1 MGWSSARVG
10 AMKAR
15 EMRGNAEPPGR
26 SRKAAATSTVGR
38 GRAVVRTSLPTSPLF
53 TGERVTLQHA
63 DSLDCYAAW
72 PTPTTI
78 VSDGAYGVLGFE
90 GDTSDHLDVPG
101 WYEPHVQAWSKAATA
116 KTTLWFWNSEIGWA
130 AAHPVLEKY
139 GFRYVNSNTWN
150 KGVGHIA
157 GNVNTQ
163 KIRRFPV
170 VTEVCVQYVFEARA
184 LGKSLKRWLLDEWK
198 RTELPLYK
206 ANEACGVNNA
216 ATRKYFDQGH
226 LWYFPPPEA
235 MRSLSAF
242 ANRFG
247 AASGRPYFSL
257 DGVAPV
263 SEAAWAEMRAKFNCP
278 HGVTNVW
285 ERGAVRGDERVKI
298 EGGRAVHL
306 NQKPLDLMT
315 RIIEA
320 SSDPGDVIWEPFGGL
335 FTASLA
341 ASRLE
346 RVAYAAEL
354 DATYYQYGVERFKPA
369 LTCQSPPEPARS
381 GASPSRRTR
390 GTAFPCP

>member
-1 MGWSSARVG
+1 
-10 AMKAR
+10 MKAR
-15 EMRGNAEPPGR
+15 GMRGNAELPTAAR
-26 SRKAAATSTVGR
+26 SLKRAATSSVGR
-38 GRAVVRTSLPTSPLF
+38 GRAVVRTSVPASASHADEL
-53 TGERVTLQHA
+53 VTLHHA
-63 DSLDCYAAW
+63 DSLACYPAW
-72 PTPTTI
+72 PAPVAI

-90 GDTSDHLDVPG
+90 GDTSDHLDIPD
-101 WYEPHVQAWSKAATA
+101 WYEPHVKAWSEAATA
-116 KTTLWFWNSEIGWA
+116 ETTLWFWNSEIGWA
-130 AAHPVLEKY
+130 AAHPVLEKH

-170 VTEVCVQYVFEARA
+170 VTEVCVQYVFEARVRG
-184 LGKSLKRWLLDEWK
+184 LPLKRWLLEEWK
-198 RTELPLYK
+198 RTGLPLYK

-247 AASGRPYFSL
+247 ERSGRPYFSL
-257 DGVAPV
+257 DGKRSVSVAQW
-263 SEAAWAEMRAKFNCP
+263 AAMRAKFSCP

-285 ERGAVRGDERVKI
+285 ERGAVRGEERVKI
-298 EGGRAVHL
+298 SGGRAVHL

-315 RIIEA
+315 RIIES

-335 FTASLA
+335 FSASLA
-341 ASRLE
+341 ARSCQR
-346 RVAYAAEL
+346 RAYAAEI
-354 DATYYQYGVERFKPA
+354 DATYYQYGVERLKRESSKA
-369 LTCQSPPEPARS
+369 LAGPPPPSPPRRS
-381 GASPSRRTR
+381 RGRSPD
-390 GTAFPCP
+390 